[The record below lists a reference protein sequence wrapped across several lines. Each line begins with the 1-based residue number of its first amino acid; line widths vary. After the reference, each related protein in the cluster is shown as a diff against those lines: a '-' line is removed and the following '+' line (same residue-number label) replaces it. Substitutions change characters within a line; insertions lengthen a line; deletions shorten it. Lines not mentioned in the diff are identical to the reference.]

1 MKDWIKPQKEEFNK
15 KQTEEDPYATMTVE
29 MFSFLT
35 LEDDILALLGVDAS
49 LVVVAFTFVF
59 IYFVFNLGSVFLS
72 LAGISIIF
80 LSFPITAVITHGILQ
95 VKYFGSLQII
105 GIFLVIGIA
114 ADDIF
119 VFLDAWKQS
128 SHVGPEQMKKDN
140 GNGDPNAEKKRRLAY
155 AFRRGVRAM
164 SVTSST
170 TAVAFF
176 ANLFSTIMP
185 IRAFGVFSGVL
196 IPMNFILVI
205 IVMPPAV
212 IWWES
217 KINEPYKTC
226 CWDKRTDEELEEFN
240 NKEATLGKAEV
251 FFDGTFNNIIERA
264 RYPIAFVTIIWAGLA
279 IYFGV

>member
-1 MKDWIKPQKEEFNK
+1 
-15 KQTEEDPYATMTVE
+15 MTAE

-35 LEDDILALLGVDAS
+35 VQDDILELLGTDAS
-49 LVVVAFTFVF
+49 LIIMALIFVF
-59 IYFVFNLGSVFLS
+59 SYFCFNLGSVLLS
-72 LAGISIIF
+72 AAGISIIF
-80 LSFPITAVITHGILQ
+80 LSFPITAVITNGIFQ

-128 SHVGPEQMKKDN
+128 AHVGPEQMKKDN
-140 GNGDPNAEKKRRLAY
+140 GSGDPNAEKKRRLAY
-155 AFRRGVRAM
+155 AFRRGCRAM

-176 ANLFSTIMP
+176 ANLFSPIMP

-212 IWWES
+212 IWWE
-217 KINEPYKTC
+217 KNINEPYKVC
-226 CWDKRTDEELEEFN
+226 CC
-240 NKEATLGKAEV
+240 
-251 FFDGTFNNIIERA
+251 
-264 RYPIAFVTIIWAGLA
+264 
-279 IYFGV
+279 